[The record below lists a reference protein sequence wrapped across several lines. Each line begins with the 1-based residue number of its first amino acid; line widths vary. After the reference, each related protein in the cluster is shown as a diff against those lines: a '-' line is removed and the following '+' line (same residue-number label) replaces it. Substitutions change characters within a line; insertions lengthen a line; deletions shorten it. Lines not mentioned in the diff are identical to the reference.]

1 LTFSILIDKSALIP
15 LHTFYYIKYYGVN
28 PNVFKN
34 TANKYHGYYQTAMS
48 LSTHLAPVGTAIA
61 SYWASSSSNKSSDA
75 KRIEGGSST
84 NGAEKKKMSSWTS
97 ALLATG
103 AVAIAGGAAAGTY
116 MGGGFDYLSDHFLF
130 VSNLWDDK
138 GLKKR

>member
-1 LTFSILIDKSALIP
+1 
-15 LHTFYYIKYYGVN
+15 VN

-34 TANKYHGYYQTAMS
+34 TANKYHSYYQTAMS
-48 LSTHLAPVGTAIA
+48 LGTHLAPVGTAIA
-61 SYWASSSSNKSSDA
+61 SYWASNSSSSSNNKDT
-75 KRIEGGSST
+75 KRIEGSG
-84 NGAEKKKMSSWTS
+84 NANEKKKSSSWTT

-103 AVAIAGGAAAGTY
+103 AVALAGGAAAGTY
-116 MGGGFDYLSDHFLF
+116 MGGGWDYLSDHFLF

>member
-1 LTFSILIDKSALIP
+1 M
-15 LHTFYYIKYYGVN
+15 N

-61 SYWASSSSNKSSDA
+61 SYWASSSNNSNT
-75 KRIEGGSST
+75 KRIEGGTSGTPAKKSS
-84 NGAEKKKMSSWTS
+84 SSWTS

-103 AVAIAGGAAAGTY
+103 AVALAGGAAAGTY
-116 MGGGFDYLSDHFLF
+116 VGGGWDYLSDHFLF

-138 GLKKR
+138 SLKKR